1 MPIGATG
8 FDADLFFCTRHHH
21 RRHPSSNE
29 DFTMLQGS
37 VFSQLPSR
45 FAPLGRVVAA
55 CGTLA
60 LAFLLAAPVARAQ
73 DKTALQKIQQSGV
86 LTVALYKDFAPFSDN
101 GKGIDVDLAEALAAK
116 LGVKMTPLWFS
127 AGDDVDG
134 DLRKM
139 VWKGTPIGYGP
150 ANLMMHVPVDPQFMA
165 KVDQVKIFAAYHRE
179 RFAVG
184 RRLEA
189 LPDLENL
196 EPFEKLSLGVE
207 GESMGALV
215 MLSADN
221 GRYREKLKI
230 FKSTEDAIAAL
241 KSGAVA
247 AVLGQQG
254 ELENGVGSDTRF
266 AIDLPPNQLL
276 KMQQWRIGLAVKR
289 EDIELSKALEV
300 AMNELMADGTVTRIV
315 QGYGLKHR
323 QP

>member
-1 MPIGATG
+1 MLPCS
-8 FDADLFFCTRHHH
+8 FCCAA
-21 RRHPSSNE
+21 S
-29 DFTMLQGS
+29 
-37 VFSQLPSR
+37 SR
-45 FAPLGRVVAA
+45 FHKAGRSLAA
-55 CGTLA
+55 IGTLA
-60 LAFLLAAPVARAQ
+60 LAFILTATFAHAQ
-73 DKTALQKIQQSGV
+73 DKTALQKIQQRGV

-101 GKGIDVDLAEALAAK
+101 GKGIDVELAEALAGK
-116 LGVKMTPLWFS
+116 LGVTMTPLWFT
-127 AGDDVDG
+127 AADDVAG

-150 ANLMMHVPVDPQFMA
+150 ADLMMHVPVDPQYMA
-165 KVDQVKIFAAYHRE
+165 KVDQVKIFGAYHRE
-179 RFAVG
+179 RFAIG
-184 RRLEA
+184 RQLET
-189 LPDLENL
+189 LPSLENL

-215 MLSADN
+215 MLSADG

-254 ELENGVGSDTRF
+254 ELENGVGADSRF

-276 KMQQWRIGLAVKR
+276 KMQQWRIGLAVKA
-289 EDIELSKALEV
+289 ENVELTNALET
-300 AMNELMADGTVTRIV
+300 AMSELMADGTVTRIV

-323 QP
+323 LP

>member
-1 MPIGATG
+1 MLPCS
-8 FDADLFFCTRHHH
+8 FCCAA
-21 RRHPSSNE
+21 S
-29 DFTMLQGS
+29 
-37 VFSQLPSR
+37 SR
-45 FAPLGRVVAA
+45 FHKTRRSLAA
-55 CGTLA
+55 IGTLA
-60 LAFLLAAPVARAQ
+60 LAFILTATFAHAQ
-73 DKTALQKIQQSGV
+73 DKTALQKIQQRGV

-101 GKGIDVDLAEALAAK
+101 GKGIDVELAEALAGK
-116 LGVKMTPLWFS
+116 LGVKMTPLWFT
-127 AGDDVDG
+127 AADDVAG

-150 ANLMMHVPVDPQFMA
+150 ADLMMHVPVDPQYMA
-165 KVDQVKIFAAYHRE
+165 KVDQVKIFGAYHRE
-179 RFAVG
+179 RFAIG
-184 RRLEA
+184 RQLEA
-189 LPDLENL
+189 LPSLENL

-215 MLSADN
+215 MLSADG

-254 ELENGVGSDTRF
+254 ELENGVGADSRF

-276 KMQQWRIGLAVKR
+276 KMQQWRIGLAVKA
-289 EDIELSKALEV
+289 ENVELTNALET
-300 AMNELMADGTVTRIV
+300 AMSELMADGTVTRIV

-323 QP
+323 LP

>member
-1 MPIGATG
+1 MLPCS
-8 FDADLFFCTRHHH
+8 FCCAA
-21 RRHPSSNE
+21 S
-29 DFTMLQGS
+29 
-37 VFSQLPSR
+37 SR
-45 FAPLGRVVAA
+45 FHKAGRSLAA
-55 CGTLA
+55 IGTLA
-60 LAFLLAAPVARAQ
+60 LAFILTATFAHAQ
-73 DKTALQKIQQSGV
+73 DKTALQKIQQRGV

-101 GKGIDVDLAEALAAK
+101 GKGIDVDLAEALAGK
-116 LGVKMTPLWFS
+116 LGVKMTPLWFT
-127 AGDDVDG
+127 AADDVAG

-150 ANLMMHVPVDPQFMA
+150 ADLMMHVPVDPQYMA
-165 KVDQVKIFAAYHRE
+165 KVDQVKIFGAYHRE
-179 RFAVG
+179 RFAIG
-184 RRLEA
+184 RQLEA
-189 LPDLENL
+189 LPSLENL

-215 MLSADN
+215 MLSADG

-254 ELENGVGSDTRF
+254 ELENGVGADSRF

-276 KMQQWRIGLAVKR
+276 KMQQWRIGLAVKA
-289 EDIELSKALEV
+289 ENVELTNALET
-300 AMNELMADGTVTRIV
+300 AMSELMADGTVTRIV

-323 QP
+323 LP

>member
-1 MPIGATG
+1 MLPCS
-8 FDADLFFCTRHHH
+8 FCCAA
-21 RRHPSSNE
+21 S
-29 DFTMLQGS
+29 
-37 VFSQLPSR
+37 SR
-45 FAPLGRVVAA
+45 FHKAGRSLAA
-55 CGTLA
+55 IGTLA
-60 LAFLLAAPVARAQ
+60 LAIILTATFAHAQ
-73 DKTALQKIQQSGV
+73 DKTALQKIQQRGV

-101 GKGIDVDLAEALAAK
+101 GKGIDVELAEALAGK
-116 LGVKMTPLWFS
+116 LGVKMTPLWFT
-127 AGDDVDG
+127 AADDVAG

-150 ANLMMHVPVDPQFMA
+150 ADLMMHVPVDPQYMA
-165 KVDQVKIFAAYHRE
+165 KVDQVKIFGAYHRE
-179 RFAVG
+179 RFAIG
-184 RRLEA
+184 RQLEA
-189 LPDLENL
+189 LPSLENL

-215 MLSADN
+215 MLSADG

-254 ELENGVGSDTRF
+254 ELENGVGADSRF

-276 KMQQWRIGLAVKR
+276 KMQQWRIGLAVKA
-289 EDIELSKALEV
+289 ENVELTNALET
-300 AMNELMADGTVTRIV
+300 AMSELMADGTVTRIV

-323 QP
+323 LP

>member
-1 MPIGATG
+1 MLPCS
-8 FDADLFFCTRHHH
+8 FCCAA
-21 RRHPSSNE
+21 S
-29 DFTMLQGS
+29 
-37 VFSQLPSR
+37 SR
-45 FAPLGRVVAA
+45 FHKAGRSLAA
-55 CGTLA
+55 IGTLA
-60 LAFLLAAPVARAQ
+60 LAFILTATFAHAQ
-73 DKTALQKIQQSGV
+73 DKTALQKIQQRGV

-101 GKGIDVDLAEALAAK
+101 GKGIDVELAEALAGK
-116 LGVKMTPLWFS
+116 LGVKMTPLWFT
-127 AGDDVDG
+127 AADDVAG

-150 ANLMMHVPVDPQFMA
+150 ADLMMHVPVDPQYMA
-165 KVDQVKIFAAYHRE
+165 KVDQVKIFGAYHRE
-179 RFAVG
+179 RFAIG
-184 RRLEA
+184 RQLEA
-189 LPDLENL
+189 LPSLENL

-215 MLSADN
+215 MLSADG

-254 ELENGVGSDTRF
+254 ELENGVGADSRF

-276 KMQQWRIGLAVKR
+276 KMQQWRIGLAVKA
-289 EDIELSKALEV
+289 ENVELTNALET
-300 AMNELMADGTVTRIV
+300 AMSELMADGTVTRIV

-323 QP
+323 LP

>member
-1 MPIGATG
+1 
-8 FDADLFFCTRHHH
+8 
-21 RRHPSSNE
+21 
-29 DFTMLQGS
+29 MLPCS
-37 VFSQLPSR
+37 LCCAASSR
-45 FAPLGRVVAA
+45 FHKAGRSLAA
-55 CGTLA
+55 IGTLA
-60 LAFLLAAPVARAQ
+60 LAFILTATFAHAQ
-73 DKTALQKIQQSGV
+73 DKTALQKIQQRGV

-101 GKGIDVDLAEALAAK
+101 GKGIDVELAEALAGK
-116 LGVKMTPLWFS
+116 LGVKMTPLWFT
-127 AGDDVDG
+127 AADDVAG

-150 ANLMMHVPVDPQFMA
+150 ADLMMHVPVDPQYMA
-165 KVDQVKIFAAYHRE
+165 KVDQVKIFGAYHRE
-179 RFAVG
+179 RFAIG
-184 RRLEA
+184 RQLEA
-189 LPDLENL
+189 LPSLENL

-215 MLSADN
+215 MLSADG

-254 ELENGVGSDTRF
+254 ELENGVGADSRF

-276 KMQQWRIGLAVKR
+276 KMQQWRIGLAVKA
-289 EDIELSKALEV
+289 ENVELTNALET
-300 AMNELMADGTVTRIV
+300 AMSELMADGTVTRIV

-323 QP
+323 LP

>member
-1 MPIGATG
+1 MLPCS
-8 FDADLFFCTRHHH
+8 FCCAA
-21 RRHPSSNE
+21 S
-29 DFTMLQGS
+29 
-37 VFSQLPSR
+37 SR
-45 FAPLGRVVAA
+45 FHKTGRSLAA
-55 CGTLA
+55 IGTLA
-60 LAFLLAAPVARAQ
+60 LAIILTATFAHAQ
-73 DKTALQKIQQSGV
+73 DKTALQKIQQRGV

-101 GKGIDVDLAEALAAK
+101 GKGIDVELAEALAGK
-116 LGVKMTPLWFS
+116 LGVKMTPLWFT
-127 AGDDVDG
+127 AADDVAG

-150 ANLMMHVPVDPQFMA
+150 ADLMMHVPVDPQYMA
-165 KVDQVKIFAAYHRE
+165 KVDQVKIFGAYHRE
-179 RFAVG
+179 RFAIG
-184 RRLEA
+184 RQLEA
-189 LPDLENL
+189 LPSLENL

-215 MLSADN
+215 MLSADG

-254 ELENGVGSDTRF
+254 ELENGVGADSRF

-276 KMQQWRIGLAVKR
+276 KMQQWRIGLAVKA
-289 EDIELSKALEV
+289 ENVELTNALET
-300 AMNELMADGTVTRIV
+300 AMSELMADGTVTRIV

-323 QP
+323 LP

>member
-1 MPIGATG
+1 
-8 FDADLFFCTRHHH
+8 
-21 RRHPSSNE
+21 
-29 DFTMLQGS
+29 MLPCS
-37 VFSQLPSR
+37 LCRPASSR
-45 FAPLGRVVAA
+45 FHKAGRSLAA
-55 CGTLA
+55 MASLA
-60 LAFLLAAPVARAQ
+60 LVVLLAAPLAHAQ
-73 DKTALQKIQQSGV
+73 DKTALQKIQQRGV
-86 LTVALYKDFAPFSDN
+86 LSVALYKDFAPFSDN
-101 GKGIDVDLAEALAAK
+101 GKGIDVELAQALAGK
-116 LGVKMTPLWFS
+116 LGVKMSPLWFS
-127 AGDDVDG
+127 ASDDVDG

-150 ANLMMHVPVDPQFMA
+150 ADLMMHVPADPQYMA
-165 KVDQVKIFAAYHRE
+165 KVDQVKIFGAYHRE

-184 RRLEA
+184 RQLEA
-189 LPDLENL
+189 LPTLENL

-215 MLSADN
+215 MLSADG

-254 ELENGVGSDTRF
+254 ELENGVGADSRF

-276 KMQQWRIGLAVKR
+276 KMQQWRIGLAVKA
-289 EDIELSKALEV
+289 ENIELTKALET
-300 AMNELMADGTVTRIV
+300 AMSELMADGTVTRIM

-323 QP
+323 LP

>member
-1 MPIGATG
+1 
-8 FDADLFFCTRHHH
+8 
-21 RRHPSSNE
+21 
-29 DFTMLQGS
+29 MLPCS
-37 VFSQLPSR
+37 LCCAASSR
-45 FAPLGRVVAA
+45 FHKAGRSLAA
-55 CGTLA
+55 IGTLA
-60 LAFLLAAPVARAQ
+60 LAIILTATFAHAQ
-73 DKTALQKIQQSGV
+73 DKTALQKIQQRGV

-101 GKGIDVDLAEALAAK
+101 GKGIDVELAEALAGK
-116 LGVKMTPLWFS
+116 LGVKMTPLWFT
-127 AGDDVDG
+127 AADDVAG

-150 ANLMMHVPVDPQFMA
+150 ADLMMHVPVDPQYMA
-165 KVDQVKIFAAYHRE
+165 KVDQVKIFGAYHRE
-179 RFAVG
+179 RFAIG
-184 RRLEA
+184 RQLEA
-189 LPDLENL
+189 LPSLENL

-215 MLSADN
+215 MLSADG

-254 ELENGVGSDTRF
+254 ELENGVGADSRF

-276 KMQQWRIGLAVKR
+276 KMQQWRIGLAVKA
-289 EDIELSKALEV
+289 ENVELTNALET
-300 AMNELMADGTVTRIV
+300 AMSELMADGTVTRIV

-323 QP
+323 LP